1 MFCRFP
7 GCETKAAEVFR
18 GLVVVGLFFFFY
30 CNRETVDVS
39 SAALR
44 VKRKE
49 CACESKCP
57 REAGYVL
64 PRAAD
69 GQLQR
74 KMMGHLC
81 KTTKPAAYFQS

>member
-1 MFCRFP
+1 MFCF
-7 GCETKAAEVFR
+7 V
-18 GLVVVGLFFFFY
+18 FFY
-30 CNRETVDVS
+30 CNRETVDIS

-81 KTTKPAAYFQS
+81 KTTKTAAYFHPFG

>member
-7 GCETKAAEVFR
+7 CCEIKAKAV
-18 GLVVVGLFFFFY
+18 FFY
-30 CNRETVDVS
+30 CNRETIDVS
-39 SAALR
+39 GTALC

-64 PRAAD
+64 PRAGD

-74 KMMGHLC
+74 KTTGHPFSPL
-81 KTTKPAAYFQS
+81 Q